1 MHDINENF
9 PYDDIFRNNH
19 ARLYLFVMAEF
30 KKSSGFLC
38 RANESSHRIAVVH
51 MAAVVLVAGQTLAP
65 DVRMV
70 EASHSYLRGLYSKNS
85 IVHFKYKINFASL
98 HTSSDIHNQQS
109 AKLSFSYQTA
119 VTEVFVPD
127 KSCLS

>member
-19 ARLYLFVMAEF
+19 ARLYWFVMAEF

-70 EASHSYLRGLYSKNS
+70 EASHSYLRGLYS
-85 IVHFKYKINFASL
+85 
-98 HTSSDIHNQQS
+98 
-109 AKLSFSYQTA
+109 
-119 VTEVFVPD
+119 
-127 KSCLS
+127 